1 MIKTF
6 KIDGHPVEFN
16 SSSGWLYVH
25 EEQFGYDILPVIMPV
40 IEAGTQTLLSTIK
53 GAKNAE
59 SDELMDVL
67 RTVDEMTIS
76 EAFEKLSEMRTT
88 TLMNIIWSMAK
99 NADDDIPAPKE
110 WLNSYE
116 VFPLDEIVPFAFMLM
131 MESLTSKKK
140 YKKIVELIKGL
151 KTEKEKKTE
160 NTSHSEE
167 SPSEQSTEDSPSTPS
182 EK

>member
-40 IEAGTQTLLSTIK
+40 IEAGTQAVLSTIK
-53 GAKNAE
+53 SSKSAE
-59 SDELMDVL
+59 SDELLDVL
-67 RTVDEMTIS
+67 RTVDDMTIS
-76 EAFEKLSEMRTT
+76 EAFEKLSELRTT

-140 YKKIVELIKGL
+140 YKKILELIKGL
-151 KTEKEKKTE
+151 KTE
-160 NTSHSEE
+160 NTSRSGE